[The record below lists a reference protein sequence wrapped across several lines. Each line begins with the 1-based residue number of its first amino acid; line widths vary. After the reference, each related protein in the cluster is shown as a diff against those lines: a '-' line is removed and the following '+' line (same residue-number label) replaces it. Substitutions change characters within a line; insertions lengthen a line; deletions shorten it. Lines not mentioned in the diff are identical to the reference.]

1 MGFLQD
7 PPQLAHPYRDD
18 PLLRAMLR
26 RALPPARLAASEA
39 DLQALGDYALME
51 WSRAARSTRRKP
63 VLTQWDAWGNRIDR
77 IELTPV
83 WREGAAMTAHYGIR
97 RRRP

>member
-26 RALPPARLAASEA
+26 RALPPARLAAIEP
-39 DLQALGDYALME
+39 DLKALGDYAVME
-51 WSRAARSTRRKP
+51 WQRACRSTRRKP
-63 VLTQWDAWGNRIDR
+63 VLTQWDAWGSRVDR
-77 IELTPV
+77 IELTEA
-83 WREGAAMTAHYGIR
+83 WLEGPHFTS
-97 RRRP
+97 